1 MTSSLRYNHLLIESF
16 HKQMGLTH
24 CISQVSLQQK
34 VYQQCSEKTTR
45 ASRKI
50 PTDPG
55 IYTGTHVKGFPNH
68 KQVELRSQGMGTR
81 AQGVFLD
88 DFSHFHMTVIR
99 PQK

>member
-1 MTSSLRYNHLLIESF
+1 MLIESF
-16 HKQMGLTH
+16 REQMGLTH
-24 CISQVSLQQK
+24 CISQVSFQQK
-34 VYQQCSEKTTR
+34 SISNAAKRPRGHPGKFQQT
-45 ASRKI
+45 
-50 PTDPG
+50 PG